1 MRTFAARAGNEL
13 CCGAGAPPYLHVGVV
28 RRGEGLVY
36 GGRASPFAAI
46 GVVPFGVDHPLA
58 PADLLKVH
66 PHVHLPAERI
76 IFLLLL
82 LRVLASRSSS
92 GYVAS
97 LLRALVPLDPVAPHL
112 ECCLR
117 AWRTLPVH
125 ADVLGLLSCV
135 DESGGSL
142 VGAVLSGEH
151 HHHDPVSRR
160 VAHELLS
167 PAHLLLRALSW
178 RIALQPATQRLRHV
192 ENLPGGRRI
201 RGARLSSQAAQEHLV
216 LCVLTLVPVRV
227 VDVHLGRFCES
238 GQTDAQLSQV
248 NVVACRDGGHV
259 KGDGPPPAELHAAW
273 MR

>member
-1 MRTFAARAGNEL
+1 M
-13 CCGAGAPPYLHVGVV
+13 VS
-28 RRGEGLVY
+28 RGEGLVY

-66 PHVHLPAERI
+66 PHIHLPAERI
-76 IFLLLL
+76 LLLLL
-82 LRVLASRSSS
+82 LRVLASSSS
-92 GYVAS
+92 SNYVAS
-97 LLRALVPLDPVAPHL
+97 LLLRALVLRALVPLHPVAPRL

-125 ADVLGLLSCV
+125 ADVLGLLCCV

-142 VGAVLSGEH
+142 VGAVLSGEYH
-151 HHHDPVSRR
+151 QHDPVSRR
-160 VAHELLS
+160 VAHEPLG

-192 ENLPGGRRI
+192 ENLPGGWRI
-201 RGARLSSQAAQEHLV
+201 RGARLSSQVAQEHLV
-216 LCVLTLVPVRV
+216 LCAACVLTLVPVRV
-227 VDVHLGRFCES
+227 VDVNLGSFCES

-248 NVVACRDGGHV
+248 NVIACRDGGHV
-259 KGDGPPPAELHAAW
+259 KGDGPPPAELHTAW